1 MSKNESND
9 VSSDVCFNSNK
20 ISNAV
25 RDILESI
32 GDDISREGLRS
43 TPERVAELYRELFS
57 GMKYDPA
64 EVLSVFF
71 EENHTDPIAF
81 TDIAF
86 NSICEHHLLPFYG
99 YAHVGYIPKGRV
111 VGASKVARLVD
122 VLSKRP
128 QIQERLTT
136 QIADTI
142 HRSLGASSAYVF
154 VSAEHMCMTLRGVKK
169 AESKIVTSA
178 QRGELHEVQQL
189 IKIIDLSKS

>member
-25 RDILESI
+25 RDILEAI

-111 VGASKVARLVD
+111 V
-122 VLSKRP
+122 LS
-128 QIQERLTT
+128 L
-136 QIADTI
+136 I
-142 HRSLGASSAYVF
+142 H
-154 VSAEHMCMTLRGVKK
+154 
-169 AESKIVTSA
+169 I
-178 QRGELHEVQQL
+178 
-189 IKIIDLSKS
+189 

>member
-1 MSKNESND
+1 MSKNESNN

-178 QRGELHEVQQL
+178 QRGQLHEVQQL

>member
-1 MSKNESND
+1 MSKNESNN

-32 GDDISREGLRS
+32 GDDLSREGLRS

-57 GMKYDPA
+57 GMRYDPA
-64 EVLSVFF
+64 DVLSVFF

>member
-1 MSKNESND
+1 MSKDESND

-32 GDDISREGLRS
+32 GDDLSREGLRS

-154 VSAEHMCMTLRGVKK
+154 LSAEHMCMTLRGVKK

-178 QRGELHEVQQL
+178 QRGQLHEVQQL

>member
-1 MSKNESND
+1 MIKDESND
-9 VSSDVCFNSNK
+9 ISSEPCFNSGK
-20 ISNAV
+20 ISIAV

-32 GDDISREGLRS
+32 GDDPDREGLRS
-43 TPERVAELYRELFS
+43 TPDRVADLYRDLFS
-57 GMKYDPA
+57 GMRCDPA
-64 EVLSVFF
+64 EVLNVFF
-71 EENHTDPIAF
+71 EEKHTDPIAF

-136 QIADTI
+136 QIADAI
-142 HRSLGASSAYVF
+142 YRCLDASSAYVF
-154 VSAEHMCMTLRGVKK
+154 VSAQHMCMTLRGVKK
-169 AESKIVTSA
+169 AESKIITSA
-178 QRGELHEVQQL
+178 QRGEVHEVQQL

>member
-1 MSKNESND
+1 MSKNESNN

-32 GDDISREGLRS
+32 GDDLSREGLRS

-154 VSAEHMCMTLRGVKK
+154 LSAEHMCMTLRGVKK

-178 QRGELHEVQQL
+178 QRGQLHEVQQL

>member
-32 GDDISREGLRS
+32 GDDLSREGLRS

-57 GMKYDPA
+57 GMQYDPA

>member
-9 VSSDVCFNSNK
+9 ASSDVCFNSNK

-32 GDDISREGLRS
+32 GDDLSREGLRS

-142 HRSLGASSAYVF
+142 HRSLGASSTYVF
-154 VSAEHMCMTLRGVKK
+154 LSAEHMCMTLRGVKK

>member
-1 MSKNESND
+1 MSKNESNN

-32 GDDISREGLRS
+32 GDDLSREGLRS